1 MQAVRMQRAG
11 LKGAIWL
18 SQGYPESPYS
28 AGVFALPMQKHRILQ
43 GEMRSQRHPES
54 FKA

>member
-1 MQAVRMQRAG
+1 MQAIRMQRAG

-18 SQGYPESPYS
+18 SQGYPKSPCL
-28 AGVFALPMQKHRILQ
+28 AGVFAMPMQKPRFFK

-54 FKA
+54 NKP